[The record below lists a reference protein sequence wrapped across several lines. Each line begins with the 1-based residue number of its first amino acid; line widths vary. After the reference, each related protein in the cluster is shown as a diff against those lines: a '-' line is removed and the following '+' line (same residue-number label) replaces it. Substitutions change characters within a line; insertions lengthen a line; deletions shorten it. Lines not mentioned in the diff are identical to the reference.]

1 MGEDS
6 AEDSAAQEEG
16 LAIVTAEDETMAT
29 GEEDPRQQEDR
40 VVSEEDSEEGETLM
54 TMLAGSEM
62 IDPAA
67 DAMTTAPRLRALHRG
82 TAMEANS
89 GAMKALAED
98 AVINPAARDSED
110 RDPPATSADLRHVS
124 ISRERERKT
133 ERKREKDRKKDTK
146 ERGTNKWIQ

>member
-1 MGEDS
+1 
-6 AEDSAAQEEG
+6 
-16 LAIVTAEDETMAT
+16 VAT

-67 DAMTTAPRLRALHRG
+67 DAMTTAPRLRVAALHRG

>member
-1 MGEDS
+1 
-6 AEDSAAQEEG
+6 
-16 LAIVTAEDETMAT
+16 
-29 GEEDPRQQEDR
+29 
-40 VVSEEDSEEGETLM
+40 
-54 TMLAGSEM
+54 
-62 IDPAA
+62 
-67 DAMTTAPRLRALHRG
+67 
-82 TAMEANS
+82 MEANS

>member
-16 LAIVTAEDETMAT
+16 LAIVTAEDETVAT

-62 IDPAA
+62 ID
-67 DAMTTAPRLRALHRG
+67 
-82 TAMEANS
+82 
-89 GAMKALAED
+89 
-98 AVINPAARDSED
+98 PAARDSED